1 MPTISQAVELC
12 LQGLMKKSSGHRW
25 FVALQLQTSSEQPV
39 SLPPVCCI
47 AGAGPCWHSTCWGLS
62 LGPWEQHREQGL
74 GLTFPCRRWPRRQQ
88 HVLLGSLQS
97 EKHSLERKA
106 LLLLNTLPWSS
117 YWPGVVF
124 TCIRSLILHVKLQV
138 TELFIQELWS
148 LPVDFLHKYWRSW
161 DLSCGMNVQF
171 LLSLCRSH
179 VVLW

>member
-1 MPTISQAVELC
+1 
-12 LQGLMKKSSGHRW
+12 MKKSSGHRW

-39 SLPPVCCI
+39 SLPATCHI

-62 LGPWEQHREQGL
+62 LGPWEQGL
-74 GLTFPCRRWPRRQQ
+74 GLTFPYRRWPRRQQ
-88 HVLLGSLQS
+88 RVLLGSLQS

-106 LLLLNTLPWSS
+106 LLHLKALPWSS

-124 TCIRSLILHVKLQV
+124 TCIRSLMLHVKLQV
-138 TELFIQELWS
+138 TELFIRELWS
-148 LPVDFLHKYWRSW
+148 LPVDFLHKYWKSW
-161 DLSCGMNVQF
+161 ILSCGMNAQF